1 MCLNHGYIIQSC
13 LTRSKVTPFVLKR
26 DCQGQKMSKELS
38 EMKKKMKSKHKQ
50 QQQQKIQVILVERWT
65 IFNVEIQAEHQQR
78 L

>member
-1 MCLNHGYIIQSC
+1 
-13 LTRSKVTPFVLKR
+13 
-26 DCQGQKMSKELS
+26 MSKELS

-65 IFNVEIQAEHQQR
+65 IFNVEIQTEHQQR